1 MNIVLIGY
9 RGSGKTTVGRRLAER
24 LKLSF
29 VDVDDEVCDRFGM
42 GTIKEFWDTHGEAT
56 FRELEA
62 IVTVELLGR
71 DQQVISLGGGTVLS
85 DEARHAIIQARDT
98 VRVYLRCDPQ
108 VLSQRIASDPSRQ
121 GTRPSSLDAA
131 ASSIERVRG
140 SLIRR
145 EPYYERSADHVLE
158 VTKLAPEE
166 AAAYI
171 IEHWLDS

>member
-24 LKLSF
+24 LGLSF

-62 IVTVELLGR
+62 VATVELLGR
-71 DQQVISLGGGTVLS
+71 DEHVISLGGGTVLS
-85 DEARHAIIQARDT
+85 DDARGAIMQARDT
-98 VRVYLRCDPQ
+98 VRIYLRCDPQ

-121 GTRPSSLDAA
+121 GSRPSSLDAS

-145 EPYYERSADHVLE
+145 EPFYEQTADHVLE
-158 VTKLAPEE
+158 VTNLDPDD
-166 AAAYI
+166 AASYI
-171 IEHWLDS
+171 IEHWL